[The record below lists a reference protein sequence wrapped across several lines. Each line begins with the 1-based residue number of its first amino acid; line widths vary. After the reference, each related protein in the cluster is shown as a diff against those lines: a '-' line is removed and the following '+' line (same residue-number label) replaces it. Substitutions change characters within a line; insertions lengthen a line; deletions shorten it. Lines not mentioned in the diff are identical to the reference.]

1 MFDNIGTKIKKLALV
16 TFWVGVV
23 ASAFLGL
30 SLLIWSAERGG
41 GSWLVG
47 LIIVAVGC
55 LISWIGCF
63 ALYGYGELIEKTAA
77 IYDNTRLS
85 GSASTQGSDKSTK
98 AAFLGELRNSGVLTE
113 EEYKRK
119 LNELFGSNI

>member
-30 SLLIWSAERGG
+30 NLLIWSADRSG
-41 GSWLVG
+41 GSWLIG
-47 LIIVAVGC
+47 LFIVAVGC

-85 GSASTQGSDKSTK
+85 GFASTQGSDKSTK

>member
-41 GSWLVG
+41 GSWLTG
-47 LIIVAVGC
+47 LFIVAVGC

>member
-23 ASAFLGL
+23 ASAFFGL
-30 SLLIWSAERGG
+30 NLLIWSADRSG
-41 GSWLVG
+41 GSWLIC
-47 LIIVAVGC
+47 LFIVAFGC

-85 GSASTQGSDKSTK
+85 GSASAQGSDKSTK